1 MASGRRIA
9 AFAFAGALAGFCLLA
24 LLPPAD
30 TPGAAADEDAFVVE
44 AFGHYQ
50 AGRPAQALAVLDA
63 GLARWPANAEAR
75 YYRGLLLQGEGR
87 PQAALEDLRA
97 AVDLQPLYFAALR
110 RLDLLLAAAGA
121 AGDSL
126 PYWDR
131 YLKLRPQHAEAW
143 MRRASA
149 RLALGDRE
157 GALAD
162 LSRSCDLGGM
172 EACNR
177 HQQMTLFQP

>member
-1 MASGRRIA
+1 MARGRIA
-9 AFAFAGALAGFCLLA
+9 AFAAAIAIAGLCLLP
-24 LLPPAD
+24 LLRPAG
-30 TPGAAADEDAFVVE
+30 TPGAPPDEDAFLVE

-50 AGRPAQALAVLDA
+50 AGRREEALAVLDA
-63 GLARWPANAEAR
+63 GLARRPANAEAR
-75 YYRGLLLQGEGR
+75 YYRGLLLEGEGR

-97 AVDLQPLYFAALR
+97 AIELQPDHFAALR
-110 RLDLLLAAAGA
+110 RFDLLLAATGA
-121 AGDSL
+121 AGASL

-131 YLKLRPQHAEAW
+131 YLSLRPQHAEAW
-143 MRRASA
+143 MRRAGA
-149 RLALGDRE
+149 RFALGNRN

-177 HQQMTLFQP
+177 HQQMTLFEP